1 MFHDI
6 LVSVDGSPEADQA
19 LAQAIDLAQASRG
32 RLTILTAVPT
42 PPAVAFSGMAAGT
55 ATALA
60 PALQR
65 DAERVIHEA
74 RERVPADVPVTTVLA
89 EDPIRIALMDRI
101 EGAHHDL
108 LVMGSRG
115 RGALASTLLG
125 SVSHYALNHSPIP
138 VLIVHADGSAPA
150 PAKHDAEPSEAALL
164 PSV

>member
-6 LVSVDGSPEADQA
+6 LVSVDGSPDADQA
-19 LAQAIDLAQASRG
+19 LAEAIDLAQASHG

-42 PPAVAFSGMAAGT
+42 LPAVAFSGMAAGT

-65 DAERVIHEA
+65 DAERVLHQA
-74 RERVPADVPVTTVLA
+74 RERVPADLPVTTVLA
-89 EDPIRIALMDRI
+89 EEPIRVALMDRI
-101 EGAHHDL
+101 EEAHNDL

-138 VLIVHADGSAPA
+138 VLVVHADHSARAPA
-150 PAKHDAEPSEAALL
+150 EDAEPSDAALL
-164 PSV
+164 PS

>member
-1 MFHDI
+1 
-6 LVSVDGSPEADQA
+6 
-19 LAQAIDLAQASRG
+19 
-32 RLTILTAVPT
+32 
-42 PPAVAFSGMAAGT
+42 MAAGT

-108 LVMGSRG
+108 LVMGARG
-115 RGALASTLLG
+115 RGALALRRCW
-125 SVSHYALNHSPIP
+125 A
-138 VLIVHADGSAPA
+138 ASAITR
-150 PAKHDAEPSEAALL
+150 
-164 PSV
+164 